1 MEILNTNRRAFPG
14 EDSPSSAIG
23 SASKYGSRVRQSLS
37 FYQSAPHLEVCLEDF
52 ELFAVDRLRVL
63 KGLEEALSRGKKNDE
78 VEGMVN
84 ELWRKYMRT
93 LNATDTK
100 NKDIISHFVLRLVYC
115 RTEELRRW
123 FLQMETTLF
132 RYRFRLELPEAQRMF
147 MEECKLP
154 YKAITTAEFEAVK
167 DKLGQVARS
176 LNQALPNAES
186 IFFKVPFEEVPE
198 LVSNRRIF
206 LQRGHAYVPMGQ
218 IAAIVVSQFRSRL
231 SKALVLTNRPIPLG
245 KAVGA
250 GAAREQA
257 GSGGRAVETAGYGL
271 CRISTMA
278 TTSSASSGQSLAK
291 DFDPNS
297 PLWRHVTIVQQL
309 AGGGCFEWK
318 CNDCDGLFKGSYSR
332 VKSHLCAI
340 TGNGIRVCKGK
351 NNVGVPKAKV
361 LAYIK
366 EQEDAEAN
374 VAMRAG
380 HPLAKRG
387 GSSRSTRPPVAP
399 SPSGSPI
406 VAMPHPFVAPI
417 STDEDVSLARK
428 KSKTKGP
435 LEKAFQNE
443 TRAIADE
450 HIARCVYANGLS
462 FNVVRSPYWH
472 EMVKAINEAP
482 KGYKSPGY
490 EKIRTTLLDKQKK
503 YVETSLQPIRDSW
516 TKTGVSIVSDGWKD
530 ARNRPLINVIA
541 VCPKGAMFLKAVD
554 CEGQVKDA
562 QFIANILFESIEA
575 VGPENVVQVIT
586 DNAKNCKAAGMLVE
600 ARYGHIFWTPCAVH
614 SLNLMLKKMANK
626 IEWIQQVYEE
636 AEEIQMFVTNH
647 HMSQG
652 IFRSFS
658 QLELLKVAETRFA
671 SHTIVL
677 RRLVKV
683 REALMRMVTSNL
695 WSIWRQSNTQRAQK
709 VKTLILEDPWW
720 DRVNY
725 LLSFTEPIMSMIR
738 FTDTDQPCL
747 GEIYDGI
754 DSMIE
759 KIKAVINAKEQDP
772 EEIFFKQVKSILIER
787 WNKMTTPLHLLAFA
801 LTPRFYSTEILSLPG
816 RVAPYRDAEVSEGYM
831 AALARLFPDPEAQDQ
846 VMVEFGNFIAETGHS
861 LLALRSKY
869 KMDAHM
875 WWYLHGTSS
884 VYLQPLAIKVAS
896 SSSSERNWSTYSFI
910 HSQKHNRLRAKRAED
925 LVYIHSNLRLLSH
938 KQPEYKE
945 GSTRHW
951 DIDPEIVD
959 LDASI
964 SHHGAYDDEGSSV
977 ALAPRDLHAQ
987 GGATGSGPSASGS
1000 SPCGSN
1006 EPHNDDDVAGFD
1018 PLDEEEYDEY

>member
-1 MEILNTNRRAFPG
+1 VYGSKSFEYGLVKLTLLRC
-14 EDSPSSAIG
+14 SPSNYSCKRKANL
-23 SASKYGSRVRQSLS
+23 YGLKSCKQQVLAHAGYKCDYYNLS
-37 FYQSAPHLEVCLEDF
+37 N
-52 ELFAVDRLRVL
+52 ELIPYKD
-63 KGLEEALSRGKKNDE
+63 ALSWQKHTVEAKQALLEADEDLCDSLVVLQHPPVYTLGTRSSEKFLHFDLQHSPIDIYRTDRGGE
-78 VEGMVN
+78 VTYHG
-84 ELWRKYMRT
+84 
-93 LNATDTK
+93 
-100 NKDIISHFVLRLVYC
+100 
-115 RTEELRRW
+115 
-123 FLQMETTLF
+123 
-132 RYRFRLELPEAQRMF
+132 P
-147 MEECKLP
+147 
-154 YKAITTAEFEAVK
+154 
-167 DKLGQVARS
+167 GQV
-176 LNQALPNAES
+176 
-186 IFFKVPFEEVPE
+186 
-198 LVSNRRIF
+198 
-206 LQRGHAYVPMGQ
+206 
-218 IAAIVVSQFRSRL
+218 
-231 SKALVLTNRPIPLG
+231 LTG
-245 KAVGA
+245 YGGFGA
-250 GAAREQA
+250 WSGSGSVRERERERERARERP
-257 GSGGRAVETAGYGL
+257 GSGLPLWKRPG
-271 CRISTMA
+271 ISTMA
-278 TTSSASSGQSLAK
+278 TSSTSSGQSLAK

-309 AGGGCFEWK
+309 VGGGCFEWK
-318 CNDCDGLFKGSYSR
+318 CNECDGIFKGSYSR

-340 TGNGIRVCKGK
+340 TGNGIRVCRGR
-351 NNVGVPKAKV
+351 NNAGVPRENV
-361 LAYIK
+361 LAFIK
-366 EQEDAEAN
+366 EQEDAEAR
-374 VAMRAG
+374 VALRAG

-387 GSSRSTRPPVAP
+387 GSSRSARPPVAP

-417 STDEDVSLARK
+417 STNEDVSLARK

-443 TRAIADE
+443 YREIADE
-450 HIARCVYANGLS
+450 CIARCVYANGLS

-482 KGYKSPGY
+482 KGYKAPGF
-490 EKIRTTLLDKQKK
+490 EKIRTTLLERQKK

-626 IEWIQQVYEE
+626 IEWIRQVYAE

-695 WSIWRQSNTQRAQK
+695 WSVWRQSNTEGAQK
-709 VKTLILEDPWW
+709 VKNLILEDPWW
-720 DRVNY
+720 DRVGY
-725 LLSFTEPIMSMIR
+725 LLRFTEPIMSMIR

-831 AALARLFPDPEAQDQ
+831 VALARLFPDPEAQDQ

-884 VYLQPLAIKVAS
+884 AYLQPLAIKVLAQVAS
-896 SSSSERNWSTYSFI
+896 SSSSERNWSTYNFI
-910 HSQKHNRLRAKRAED
+910 HSQKRNRLGAKRAED

-945 GSTRHW
+945 GSTKHW

-964 SHHGAYDDEGSSV
+964 SHHGAYDDETGSV
-977 ALAPRDLHAQ
+977 APRDLHAQ